1 MKPGVLLFLR
11 LKICILGRK
20 EQEITQHTIAFYNS
34 ENLFDIFD
42 DKRTNDDDF
51 LPTSTKKWTKK
62 RYERKVYKLGSVIS
76 KIGFDIT
83 EKPPTL
89 VGLAEVENDLVLRD
103 LIHSQDLKDYKYGYV
118 HYDSKDERGI
128 DVALLYNKEVFKVE
142 SSDTYSL
149 YIETPEGTRDLTRD
163 ILLVSGILDGDP
175 IHVIVNHWPSRH
187 NGDEATEYKRIIAAK
202 KVLEI
207 VAKLRSVHGSPKIII
222 MGDFNDNP
230 DSESIK
236 LLTADHNL
244 FNTAET
250 LWTRGR
256 GTESHD
262 FQWNLFDQIFISVN
276 LINLKERGFHFDHAY
291 IFDEKFVT
299 KFHGRFKGQP
309 FRTYAGKK
317 YIGGFSD
324 HFPIYIILKI

>member
-1 MKPGVLLFLR
+1 MKPRVLLFLR
-11 LKICILGRK
+11 DKTYTLIRNKKDIK
-20 EQEITQHTIAFYNS
+20 VQTIGFYNL
-34 ENLFDIFD
+34 ENLFDIYND
-42 DKRTNDDDF
+42 SQTNDDDF

-62 RYERKVYKLGSVIS
+62 RYERKVYKLGSAIS
-76 KIGFDIT
+76 KIGFEDT
-83 EKPPTL
+83 NKPPTL
-89 VGLAEVENDLVLRD
+89 VGLAEVENDLVLKD
-103 LIHSQDLKDYKYGYV
+103 LIQSQDLTSYNYGYV

-128 DVALLYNKEVFKVE
+128 DVALLYNRDEFKVE
-142 SSDTYSL
+142 SSETFSI
-149 YIETPEGTRDLTRD
+149 YIKTPEGERDFTRD

-187 NGDEATEYKRIIAAK
+187 NGDEATSYKRVIAAK

-207 VAKLRSVHGSPKIII
+207 VGKLRSIHESPKIIV

-230 DSESIK
+230 NSESIK
-236 LLTADHNL
+236 ILTDNHTF
-244 FNTAET
+244 FNTSAT

-262 FQWNLFDQIFISVN
+262 FQWNLFDQIFISTN
-276 LINLKERGFHFDHAY
+276 LTDLGQKGYHFDHAN

-309 FRTYAGKK
+309 FRTYVGKK
-317 YIGGFSD
+317 YVGGFSD
-324 HFPIYIILKI
+324 HFPIYIILKQ